1 MQGECAAAVKLT
13 YELPGL
19 RLVLGLGSNGS
30 CVDGRPGWLEA
41 IISRDVFLADV
52 EESLLGEIIAS
63 LLLLKPVS
71 VEGDV
76 EQYHRLIESYIIR
89 VFREEVSRLE
99 KLFHKNYERLLVA
112 DIYPVVARMARL
124 QRIYPWLRVVYQLML
139 QRRDYYSW
147 LRVLVQRIL
156 GVNVYKS
163 RWIPAK
169 SVIEQP
175 KRARLK
181 PFVQLSGAVKI
192 VHIIGDIASSVS
204 LSLLQAIP
212 QSIILEGISRKPH
225 PLTRDPLLLVRLDS
239 ARVATKLMQF
249 EDQLYTITGVKRLLD
264 NAKLQRKGMI
274 RSAKTVEIGGFRPA
288 VVKRYTDITA
298 VKWLAAAIAS
308 LPLPRPRLRA
318 LARLNAE
325 YYYNRFLAE
334 RGFHVPEPILIDPR
348 RRQAAYSYIEGEDLI
363 AMLQKESTPEPYR
376 ELGVTLARLHAA
388 GIALWDSNPSNFVYD
403 GENLY
408 IVDLEQAR
416 DLRNMQDAAWD
427 IAVACYYSL
436 LYTPQSGPERASLIA
451 SGYLEAGGRSEVLIE
466 AAKHKYMAPFLAV
479 VPPNI
484 LEKTRKAILVAART
498 EENQP

>member
-1 MQGECAAAVKLT
+1 MQGECVAAVKLT
-13 YELPGL
+13 YELPGF

-71 VEGDV
+71 VEGDI
-76 EQYHRLIESYIIR
+76 EQYHKLVESYITR
-89 VFREEVSRLE
+89 VFREEVRRLE
-99 KLFHKNYERLLVA
+99 KLFHKNYEHLLVA

-147 LRVLVQRIL
+147 LRVLVRRIL

-175 KRARLK
+175 KRTRLK

-212 QSIILEGISRKPH
+212 QSIILESISRKPH
-225 PLTRDPLLLVRLDS
+225 PLTRDSLLLVRLDS

-264 NAKLQRKGMI
+264 DAKLQRKGVI
-274 RSAKTVEIGGFRPA
+274 RSAKTVEISGFRPA

-308 LPLPRPRLRA
+308 LPLPRPR
-318 LARLNAE
+318 
-325 YYYNRFLAE
+325 
-334 RGFHVPEPILIDPR
+334 
-348 RRQAAYSYIEGEDLI
+348 
-363 AMLQKESTPEPYR
+363 
-376 ELGVTLARLHAA
+376 
-388 GIALWDSNPSNFVYD
+388 
-403 GENLY
+403 
-408 IVDLEQAR
+408 
-416 DLRNMQDAAWD
+416 
-427 IAVACYYSL
+427 
-436 LYTPQSGPERASLIA
+436 
-451 SGYLEAGGRSEVLIE
+451 
-466 AAKHKYMAPFLAV
+466 
-479 VPPNI
+479 
-484 LEKTRKAILVAART
+484 
-498 EENQP
+498 